1 MKKRK
6 WIIFIS
12 SILILEGIALL
23 GLSAIG
29 GKKSQA
35 ENKPHA
41 YNTKR
46 NREQK
51 ALKIYEKNKDA
62 LILVNARYGLD
73 ESYDARLRTICNGRL
88 QASKRIYKSLSKM
101 LEAAGEQG
109 FHYWIASAWRNRE
122 KQQQLIDEDTTRLV
136 KKGASRKEALIET
149 YRETMPAGH
158 SEHETGLA
166 LDVLCTGNTNMDV
179 SQDKEPGNHWLQKNC
194 HRYGFILR
202 YPKDKED
209 ITGINYEPW
218 HFRYVGR
225 EAATYMKKHN
235 LTLEEFWDELG
246 FTPED

>member
-109 FHYWIASAWRNRE
+109 FHYWIASAWRNR
-122 KQQQLIDEDTTRLV
+122 
-136 KKGASRKEALIET
+136 
-149 YRETMPAGH
+149 
-158 SEHETGLA
+158 
-166 LDVLCTGNTNMDV
+166 
-179 SQDKEPGNHWLQKNC
+179 
-194 HRYGFILR
+194 
-202 YPKDKED
+202 
-209 ITGINYEPW
+209 
-218 HFRYVGR
+218 
-225 EAATYMKKHN
+225 
-235 LTLEEFWDELG
+235 
-246 FTPED
+246 